1 MLRRVSR
8 GTLLAAT
15 LTLLAS
21 TAIAQQQDNSPQAPA
36 ASAPAAAPAPAAE
49 PAPAP
54 VPTPVVA
61 PAPAPTPAPATTAA
75 AAPAPLPPGSPL
87 FDRPSNNDAASKL
100 APVPPPPIAT
110 AADKLP
116 IDKLKAA
123 KGFKIEV
130 YASGIADARS
140 LAQNDDGSVIFVGNR
155 VRDKVYAIV
164 NKGAKR
170 EIKVVAQGL
179 YRPNGVA
186 FKNGTLYIA
195 ELYQIDKIDNVL
207 ANLDKGPQKPTVII
221 PGLPKDEAHGWKYL
235 AIGPDNKLYFEV
247 GQPGNNVLHDKDHGL
262 LHRANFDGSGLE
274 TIATGIRNT
283 VGFDWNPR
291 NHELYFTDNGRDWM
305 SEDLPNDELNRITKL
320 GEDFGEPYCH
330 QGNIPDPTFGWGHDC
345 KDYVPPIALMGPH
358 AAALGMKFYTG
369 SMFPAKYRDNVII
382 ARHGSWNKSKK
393 FGGDVVMVQINKDG
407 SAGTI
412 EPLVTGF
419 LQPDNNYVGRAVDVM
434 VMKDGSLLISDD
446 WNGAV
451 WRLSYDSAHTAS
463 R

>member
-1 MLRRVSR
+1 MTRRISAGPILA
-8 GTLLAAT
+8 GTLCLLAAT
-15 LTLLAS
+15 AF
-21 TAIAQQQDNSPQAPA
+21 AQQQNNSTPSPA
-36 ASAPAAAPAPAAE
+36 APAAAPSMAPPMAPA
-49 PAPAP
+49 
-54 VPTPVVA
+54 
-61 PAPAPTPAPATTAA
+61 AA
-75 AAPAPLPPGSPL
+75 AAPALPPGSPL
-87 FDRPSNNDAASKL
+87 FDRPAGSEGASKL
-100 APVPPPPIAT
+100 APVPAPPIAV

-116 IDKLKAA
+116 LDKLKVP
-123 KGFKIEV
+123 KGFKLEV
-130 YASGIADARS
+130 YASGIADART

-164 NKGAKR
+164 NKDGKR
-170 EIKVVAQGL
+170 DVKIVAQGL

-195 ELYQIDKIDNVL
+195 ELSQISKIDNVL
-207 ANLDKGPQKPTVII
+207 ANLGKGPQKPTVIYSD
-221 PGLPKDEAHGWKYL
+221 LPKDEAHGWKYL

-247 GQPGNNVLHDKDHGL
+247 GQPGNNVLHDDAHGQL
-262 LHRANFDGSGLE
+262 RRMNLDGTGVE
-274 TIATGIRNT
+274 KIAFGIRNT
-283 VGFDWNPR
+283 VGYDWNPKTK
-291 NHELYFTDNGRDWM
+291 ELYFTDNGRDWM

-320 GEDFGEPYCH
+320 GQDFGEPYCH

-369 SMFPAKYRDNVII
+369 SMFPARYRDNVII